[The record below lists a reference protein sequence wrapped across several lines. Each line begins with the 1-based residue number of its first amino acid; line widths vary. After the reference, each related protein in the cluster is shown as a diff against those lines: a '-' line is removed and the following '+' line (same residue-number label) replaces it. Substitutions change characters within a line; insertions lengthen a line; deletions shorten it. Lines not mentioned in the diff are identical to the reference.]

1 MSSGILY
8 VIFND
13 WIRDPESNN
22 TPYKIGITKN
32 TVGERYYGLGL
43 KMPGTFKALF
53 AYKLD
58 KYENAEKLI
67 HGILYKHR
75 VNGEWFNI
83 GKKELDL
90 IKLNC
95 EAMGGTD
102 VTDDVKD
109 EIIEETVADQEPQD
123 SITIKEKIFV
133 IGNKEYIARLY
144 KPKDSNSVYGGIF
157 DGGIKCKNMKSI
169 VREYLKINGKK
180 PLEAGVITHTAVRIL
195 IDILEKKINEAK
207 PAHNKR

>member
-13 WIRDPESNN
+13 WIRDPESNS
-22 TPYKIGITKN
+22 TPFKIGITKN

-43 KMPGTFKALF
+43 KMPGIFKTLF

-58 KYENAEKLI
+58 NYENAEKLI

-83 GKKELDL
+83 DTKELDL

-95 EAMGGTD
+95 KAMGGID

-109 EIIEETVADQEPQD
+109 EIIEETIADQEPAE
-123 SITIKEKIFV
+123 STTIKEKKFF

-144 KPKDSNSVYGGIF
+144 KPKDINSVYGGIF
-157 DGGIKCKNMKSI
+157 EGDTKCKNMKSI
-169 VREYLKINGKK
+169 VREYLKINEKK
-180 PLEAGVITHTAVRIL
+180 PLDTGVITHTAVKIL
-195 IDILEKKINEAK
+195 IELLEQEK
-207 PAHNKR
+207 